1 MSKKVILAILDG
13 WGLAKNPDVCAIT
26 QGHTPF
32 MDSCYQKFPHTQ
44 LEASGL
50 AVGLPDGQIGNSEVG
65 HMNLGAGRVVYQNLT
80 RLNLA
85 VENGTLGK
93 EKVIE
98 EAFIYAKE
106 HNKDI
111 HLLGLLSDGGVHS
124 HIKHLKA
131 ILDEAKNLDLENVY
145 IHAFTDGRDCDPK
158 KGVQFISDI
167 QEYTKKTTGKLAS
180 VIGRFYAMDRDERW
194 DRVKK
199 AYDVL
204 VNGVGIKT
212 DNAVSEIEKF
222 YKNGIYD
229 EFIEPIIL
237 TNKEGEA
244 TATIKE
250 GDVVIFYNFRTDR
263 GRELTKVLHQQDFPD
278 LGMKKLDLKFITMTN
293 YDRNFENIEVVFD
306 EEIIHNTLG
315 EVLEKIGKTQIRIAE
330 TEKYPH
336 VTFFFSGGR
345 ETEFNKEKRILC
357 PSPREVKTYDLKPEM
372 SAYDI
377 KNAIIPELKKQSAD
391 FICLNFANPD
401 MVGHTG
407 VFEAAVKACEVVDE
421 CIEEVAMV
429 AYENDYTVLI
439 LADHGNSDFM
449 INEDGSP
456 NTNHTTNLVP
466 LIVMDKNK
474 KWKLTTGKLGDIA
487 PSILN
492 IMGIEI
498 PKEMTGNVII
508 K

>member
-1 MSKKVILAILDG
+1 
-13 WGLAKNPDVCAIT
+13 
-26 QGHTPF
+26 
-32 MDSCYQKFPHTQ
+32 
-44 LEASGL
+44 
-50 AVGLPDGQIGNSEVG
+50 
-65 HMNLGAGRVVYQNLT
+65 
-80 RLNLA
+80 
-85 VENGTLGK
+85 
-93 EKVIE
+93 
-98 EAFIYAKE
+98 
-106 HNKDI
+106 
-111 HLLGLLSDGGVHS
+111 
-124 HIKHLKA
+124 
-131 ILDEAKNLDLENVY
+131 
-145 IHAFTDGRDCDPK
+145 
-158 KGVQFISDI
+158 
-167 QEYTKKTTGKLAS
+167 
-180 VIGRFYAMDRDERW
+180 
-194 DRVKK
+194 
-199 AYDVL
+199 
-204 VNGVGIKT
+204 
-212 DNAVSEIEKF
+212 
-222 YKNGIYD
+222 
-229 EFIEPIIL
+229 
-237 TNKEGEA
+237 
-244 TATIKE
+244 
-250 GDVVIFYNFRTDR
+250 
-263 GRELTKVLHQQDFPD
+263 
-278 LGMKKLDLKFITMTN
+278 
-293 YDRNFENIEVVFD
+293 
-306 EEIIHNTLG
+306 
-315 EVLEKIGKTQIRIAE
+315 
-330 TEKYPH
+330 
-336 VTFFFSGGR
+336 
-345 ETEFNKEKRILC
+345 
-357 PSPREVKTYDLKPEM
+357 M